1 MNKITFELSIVST
14 GSISN
19 LLDRYFNSMNNL
31 KTIYNLSSGYILTT
45 NTISNIWP
53 MDNLIKTQLD
63 YF

>member
-1 MNKITFELSIVST
+1 MNKITFELSIAST

-31 KTIYNLSSGYILTT
+31 KTIYNLSSGYILIT